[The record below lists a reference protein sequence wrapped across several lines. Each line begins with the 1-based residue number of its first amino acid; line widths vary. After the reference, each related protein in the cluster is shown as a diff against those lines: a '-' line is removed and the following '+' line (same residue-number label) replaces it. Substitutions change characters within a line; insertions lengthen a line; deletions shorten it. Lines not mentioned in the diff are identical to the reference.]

1 MEDANDVEKNLIIF
15 EISNKFN
22 LLKEQ
27 TINYLLK
34 SLNIAIEGNTKE
46 DIIMKVIE
54 YLHRLNKDNLD
65 HLNKILDTNIKINCS
80 LDKIEETETLKK
92 MKCLFHQLIQI

>member
-54 YLHRLNKDNLD
+54 YLHRLNKYN
-65 HLNKILDTNIKINCS
+65 
-80 LDKIEETETLKK
+80 
-92 MKCLFHQLIQI
+92 